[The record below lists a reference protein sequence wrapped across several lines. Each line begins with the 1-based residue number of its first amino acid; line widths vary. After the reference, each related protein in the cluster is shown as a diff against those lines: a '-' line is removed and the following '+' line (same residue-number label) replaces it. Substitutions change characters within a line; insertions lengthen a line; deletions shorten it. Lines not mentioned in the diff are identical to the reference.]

1 MIMTD
6 AKDILDVQQ
15 IQGLIPHR
23 YPFLLVDKIIDLQE
37 GQSCIG
43 VKNVTFNEPQFQG
56 HFPQFPIMPG
66 VLIVE
71 AMAQTSGCLVVKTLG
86 PKAEGKIVFF
96 MSIEEAKF
104 RKPVTPGD
112 TMHIYVDVI
121 KGRGAIWKFK
131 GVAKIDDVVHAE
143 AIFTA
148 MIMNEDGSK
157 PDL

>member
-1 MIMTD
+1 MAD
-6 AKDILDVQQ
+6 AKDIIDIQQ

-23 YPFLLVDKIIDLQE
+23 YPFLLVDRIVDLVE
-37 GQSCIG
+37 GESAIG
-43 VKNVTFNEPQFQG
+43 LKNVSFNEPHFQG

-71 AMAQTSGCLVVKTLG
+71 AMAQTSGALVVKTLG
-86 PKAEGKIVFF
+86 EKAEGKIVFF
-96 MSIEEAKF
+96 MSIDEAKF
-104 RKPVTPGD
+104 RKPVVPGD
-112 TMHIYVDVI
+112 ALYIHVDII

-131 GVAKIDDVVHAE
+131 GVAKVDDNIHAE

>member
-1 MIMTD
+1 MTD
-6 AKDILDVQQ
+6 AKDIIDIQQ

-23 YPFLLVDKIIDLQE
+23 YPFLLVDRMIDVVE
-37 GQSCIG
+37 GKSATGI
-43 VKNVTFNEPQFQG
+43 KNVSFNEPHFQG
-56 HFPQFPIMPG
+56 HFPAFPIMPG

-71 AMAQTSGCLVVKTLG
+71 AMAQTSGALVVKTLG
-86 PKAEGKIVFF
+86 EKAEGKIVFF

-104 RKPVTPGD
+104 RKPVVPGD
-112 TMHIYVDVI
+112 VLYIHTEII
-121 KGRGAIWKFK
+121 RGRGAIWKFK
-131 GVAKIDDVVHAE
+131 GVAKVDGNIHAE

>member
-1 MIMTD
+1 MTD
-6 AKDILDVQQ
+6 AKDIINVEQ

-23 YPFLLVDKIIDLQE
+23 YPFLLVDRITDLVE
-37 GQSCIG
+37 GESAVGI
-43 VKNVTFNEPQFQG
+43 KNVTFNEPHFQG
-56 HFPQFPIMPG
+56 HFPGFPIMPG

-71 AMAQTSGCLVVKTLG
+71 AMAQTSGALVVKTLG
-86 PKAEGKIVFF
+86 EKAEGKIVFF

-104 RKPVTPGD
+104 RKPVVPGD
-112 TMHIYVDVI
+112 QLYIHVEVI

-131 GVAKIDDVVHAE
+131 GVAKVDGNIHAQ

-148 MIMNEDGSK
+148 MIMNSDGSK

>member
-1 MIMTD
+1 MTD
-6 AKDILDVQQ
+6 ANDIIDVQQ

-23 YPFLLVDKIIDLQE
+23 YPFLLVDKIVELVKGE
-37 GQSCIG
+37 SCTGI
-43 VKNVTFNEPQFQG
+43 KNVSFNEPHFQG
-56 HFPQFPIMPG
+56 HFPEYPIMPG

-86 PKAEGKIVFF
+86 EKAEGKIVFF

-104 RKPVTPGD
+104 RKPVVPGD
-112 TMHIYVDVI
+112 TLTIHVDVM
-121 KGRGAIWKFK
+121 KGRGAILKFK
-131 GVAKIDDVVHAE
+131 GTGKVDGNIHAE

-148 MIMNEDGSK
+148 MIMNADGSK

>member
-1 MIMTD
+1 MTD
-6 AKDILDVQQ
+6 TNEIIDIQQ

-23 YPFLLVDKIIDLQE
+23 YPMLLVDKIIDFKAGE
-37 GQSCIG
+37 SCTG
-43 VKNVTFNEPQFQG
+43 LKNVTFNEPHFQG
-56 HFPQFPIMPG
+56 HFPSFPIMPG

-71 AMAQTSGCLVVKTLG
+71 AMAQTSGALVVKTLG
-86 PKAEGKIVFF
+86 KKAEGKIVFF
-96 MSIEEAKF
+96 MSIEDAKF
-104 RKPVTPGD
+104 RKPVVPGD
-112 TMHIYVDVI
+112 TLYIHVEVI

-131 GVAKIDDVVHAE
+131 GVAKVDEKIHAE

>member
-1 MIMTD
+1 MTD
-6 AKDILDVQQ
+6 AKDIIDVQQ

-23 YPFLLVDKIIDLQE
+23 YPFLLVDKIIDLKE
-37 GQSCIG
+37 GESCVA
-43 VKNVTFNEPQFQG
+43 VKNITFNEPQFQG

-71 AMAQTSGCLVVKTLG
+71 AMAQASGCLVVKTLG
-86 PKAEGKIVFF
+86 KKAEGKIVFF
-96 MSIEEAKF
+96 MSIEDAKF
-104 RKPVTPGD
+104 RKPVVPGD

-131 GVAKIDDVVHAE
+131 GVAKVNDNVHAE

-148 MIMNEDGSK
+148 MIMNADGSK
-157 PDL
+157 PNL

>member
-1 MIMTD
+1 MTD
-6 AKDILDVQQ
+6 AKDIIDVQQ

-23 YPFLLVDKIIDLQE
+23 YPFLLVDRIVEMVE
-37 GQSCIG
+37 GERAVG
-43 VKNVTFNEPQFQG
+43 LKNVTINEPQFQG
-56 HFPQFPIMPG
+56 HFPQYPIMPG

-71 AMAQTSGCLVVKTLG
+71 AMAQTSGALVVKTLG
-86 PKAEGKIVFF
+86 EKAKGKIVFF
-96 MSIEEAKF
+96 MSIDSAKF
-104 RKPVTPGD
+104 RKPVVPGD
-112 TMHIYVDVI
+112 ALYIHVDII

-131 GVAKIDDVVHAE
+131 GIAKVGDEIHAE

>member
-1 MIMTD
+1 MTD
-6 AKDILDVQQ
+6 AKDIIDVQQ

-23 YPFLLVDKIIDLQE
+23 YPFLLVDRIVEMVE
-37 GQSCIG
+37 GERAVG
-43 VKNVTFNEPQFQG
+43 LKNVTINEPQFQG
-56 HFPQFPIMPG
+56 HFPQYPIMPG

-71 AMAQTSGCLVVKTLG
+71 AMAQTSGALVVKTLG
-86 PKAEGKIVFF
+86 EKAEGKIVFF
-96 MSIEEAKF
+96 MSIDEAKF
-104 RKPVTPGD
+104 RKPVVPGD
-112 TMHIYVDVI
+112 ALYIHVDII

-131 GVAKIDDVVHAE
+131 GVAKVDDNVHAE

>member
-1 MIMTD
+1 MTD
-6 AKDILDVQQ
+6 AKDIIDVQQ

-23 YPFLLVDKIIDLQE
+23 YPFLLVDRIVEMVE
-37 GQSCIG
+37 GERAVG
-43 VKNVTFNEPQFQG
+43 LKNISINEPQFQG

-71 AMAQTSGCLVVKTLG
+71 AMAQTSGALVVKTLG
-86 PKAEGKIVFF
+86 KKAEGKIVFF

-104 RKPVTPGD
+104 RKPVVPGD
-112 TMHIYVDVI
+112 SLYIHVDVI
-121 KGRGAIWKFK
+121 KSRGAIWKFK
-131 GVAKIDDVVHAE
+131 GVAKVDGKIHAE

-148 MIMNEDGSK
+148 MIMNGDGSR

>member
-1 MIMTD
+1 MTD
-6 AKDILDVQQ
+6 AKNFIDIQQ

-23 YPFLLVDKIIDLQE
+23 YPFLLVDRIVDLKE
-37 GQSCIG
+37 GESATG
-43 VKNVTFNEPQFQG
+43 LKNVSFNEPHFQG

-71 AMAQTSGCLVVKTLG
+71 AMAQTSGALVVKTLG
-86 PKAEGKIVFF
+86 AKAEGKIVFF
-96 MSIEEAKF
+96 MSIDEAKF
-104 RKPVTPGD
+104 RKPVVPGD
-112 TMHIYVDVI
+112 ALYIHVTVI

-131 GVAKIDDVVHAE
+131 GVAKVDDNVHAE

-148 MIMNEDGSK
+148 MIMNADGSK

>member
-1 MIMTD
+1 MTD
-6 AKDILDVQQ
+6 AKNFIDVQQ

-23 YPFLLVDKIIDLQE
+23 YPFLLVDRIVNLEE
-37 GQSCIG
+37 GKTATG
-43 VKNVTFNEPQFQG
+43 LKNVTINEPHFLG

-71 AMAQTSGCLVVKTLG
+71 AMAQTSGALVVKTLG
-86 PKAEGKIVFF
+86 EKAKGKIVFF

-104 RKPVTPGD
+104 RKPVVPGD
-112 TMHIYVDVI
+112 ALYIHVDVI

-131 GVAKIDDVVHAE
+131 GVAKVNDNVHAE

>member
-1 MIMTD
+1 MTD
-6 AKDILDVQQ
+6 SNNIIDVQQ

-23 YPFLLVDKIIDLQE
+23 YPFLLVDRIVELVE
-37 GQSCIG
+37 GKSAVG
-43 VKNVTFNEPQFQG
+43 LKNVTINEPHFQG
-56 HFPQFPIMPG
+56 HFPSFPIMPG

-71 AMAQTSGCLVVKTLG
+71 AMAQTAGSLVVKTLG
-86 PKAEGKIVFF
+86 KKAEGKIVFF
-96 MSIEEAKF
+96 MSVEEAKF
-104 RKPVTPGD
+104 RKPVVPGD
-112 TMHIYVDVI
+112 ALYIHIEII

-131 GVAKIDDVVHAE
+131 GVAKVDDKVHAE

>member
-1 MIMTD
+1 MTD
-6 AKDILDVQQ
+6 AKDIIDVQQ

-23 YPFLLVDKIIDLQE
+23 YPFLLVDKIIDLKKGE
-37 GQSCIG
+37 SCTGI
-43 VKNVTFNEPQFQG
+43 KNVSFNEPHFQG
-56 HFPQFPIMPG
+56 HFPEFPIMPG

-71 AMAQTSGCLVVKTLG
+71 AMAQASGCLVVKTLG
-86 PKAEGKIVFF
+86 EKAEGKIVFF

-104 RKPVTPGD
+104 RKPVVPGD
-112 TMHIYVDVI
+112 VLTIHVDVI

-131 GVAKIDDVVHAE
+131 GTAKVDGNLHAE

-148 MIMNEDGSK
+148 MIMNADGSK

>member
-1 MIMTD
+1 MTD
-6 AKDILDVQQ
+6 SNNIIDVQQ

-23 YPFLLVDKIIDLQE
+23 YPFLLVDRIVELVE
-37 GQSCIG
+37 GKSAVG
-43 VKNVTFNEPQFQG
+43 LKNVTINEPHFQG
-56 HFPQFPIMPG
+56 HFPSFPIMPG

-71 AMAQTSGCLVVKTLG
+71 AMAQTAGSLVVKTLG
-86 PKAEGKIVFF
+86 EKAEGKIVFF
-96 MSIEEAKF
+96 MSVEEAKF
-104 RKPVTPGD
+104 RKPVVPGD
-112 TMHIYVDVI
+112 ALYIHIEII

-131 GVAKIDDVVHAE
+131 GVAKVDDKVHAE

>member
-1 MIMTD
+1 MTD
-6 AKDILDVQQ
+6 AKDIIDIQQ

-23 YPFLLVDKIIDLQE
+23 YPFLLIDRMVDVIE
-37 GQSCIG
+37 GKSATGI
-43 VKNVTFNEPQFQG
+43 KNVSFNEPHFQG

-71 AMAQTSGCLVVKTLG
+71 AMAQTSGALVVKTLG
-86 PKAEGKIVFF
+86 EKAEGKIVFF

-104 RKPVTPGD
+104 RKPVVPGD
-112 TMHIYVDVI
+112 ILYIDVEI
-121 KGRGAIWKFK
+121 IRGRGAIWKFK
-131 GVAKIDDVVHAE
+131 GVAKVDGNIHAE
-143 AIFTA
+143 AVFTA

>member
-1 MIMTD
+1 MTD
-6 AKDILDVQQ
+6 TNEIIDVQQ

-23 YPFLLVDKIIDLQE
+23 YPFLLVDKIVEMKL
-37 GQSCIG
+37 GKSCVA
-43 VKNVTFNEPQFQG
+43 VKNVTFNEPHFQG
-56 HFPQFPIMPG
+56 HFPAFPIMPG

-71 AMAQTSGCLVVKTLG
+71 AMAQASGSLVVKTLG

-104 RKPVTPGD
+104 RKPVVPGD
-112 TMHIYVDVI
+112 TLHLHIEVI

-131 GVAKIDDVVHAE
+131 GVAKVGDNIHAE
-143 AIFTA
+143 AVFTA